1 MAGKPER
8 DGGTEARP
16 ALLQGQQNR

>member
-1 MAGKPER
+1 MANISER
-8 DGGTEARP
+8 DHGTDARP